1 MKHSELNVHTLEVT
15 YDKKY
20 KKVCKDIVLDT
31 ELSKND
37 LAIYLAILRCT
48 NFDNT
53 YTKITGAMITSIT
66 GIAQPNQRKSLSKL
80 EEKGYIFWQGV
91 NSSIEY
97 VLGDISKRYIRLPLN
112 YFSGLKHDINN
123 YVRKL
128 RYLALSSG
136 NDGLPKL
143 ATCNRHTNISR
154 EEYRILKTYESKTDV
169 DIYELL
175 KITGSNKVKKQSKP
189 IASNIDKNVVKNDIS
204 IDEQLD
210 ELLR

>member
-1 MKHSELNVHTLEVT
+1 MKHSELNIHTLEVT
-15 YDKKY
+15 YNRKY

-80 EEKGYIFWQGV
+80 EDKGYIFWQGV
-91 NSSIEY
+91 DSGIEY
-97 VLGDISKRYIRLPLN
+97 VLGDISKRYIRLPLE
-112 YFSGLKHDINN
+112 YFGGLRNDINN

-128 RYLALSSG
+128 RYLSLSSG

-143 ATCNRHTNISR
+143 STCNRQTKISR
-154 EEYRILKTYESKTDV
+154 EEYRILKTYENSRDV
-169 DIYELL
+169 KLYESLQM
-175 KITGSNKVKKQSKP
+175 TTSNKVKKQSRV
-189 IASNIDKNVVKNDIS
+189 IASDIDKNVVKNDIS
-204 IDEQLD
+204 IEEQLD
-210 ELLR
+210 QLLG